1 MNRRGFLK
9 LIALAPAVAAVPS
22 LAMGT
27 VKRVARE
34 SLVDSMC
41 FFYRPDIDSWMG
53 YAVTGDIAINGY
65 QWEFCSMFGKEEP
78 CAERKRIF
86 GEMAEHAFERAKWKG
101 K

>member
-27 VKRVARE
+27 VKRAARE
-34 SLVDSMC
+34 SMMDSMA
-41 FFYRPDIDSWMG
+41 FIYRPDINKWMG
-53 YAVTGDIAINGY
+53 YAVTGDVVKYGQ
-65 QWEFCSMFGKEEP
+65 QWEFCMMFDEEP
-78 CAERKRIF
+78 DDARKKMF
-86 GEMAEHAFERAKWKG
+86 AEMAEHGFERAKWKG